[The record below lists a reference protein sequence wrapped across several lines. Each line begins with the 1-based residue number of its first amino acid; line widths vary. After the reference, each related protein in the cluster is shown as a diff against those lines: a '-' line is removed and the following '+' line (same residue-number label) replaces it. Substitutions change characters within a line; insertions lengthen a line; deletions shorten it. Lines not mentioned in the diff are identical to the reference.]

1 MAARRKAGLM
11 TIAHLLD
18 EFECQIPES
27 SPASG
32 RAGAAEDVASLDL
45 YEQGYQA
52 GWDDCIAAYV
62 ASSEKATAGLK
73 LHLSTL
79 FFTFEAARL
88 AILQEI
94 SLVLSQVI
102 EQILPTL
109 LKQSFLP
116 FAIERLDA
124 MVAASAPAGLVVS
137 VNPSQ
142 LDRIEAALGQ
152 AFKSKITLVGDI
164 ALNPERALLKI
175 DNGEIEV
182 DFKRYLT
189 EISEA
194 FQNFQAVSDMGEPQ

>member
-1 MAARRKAGLM
+1 M
-11 TIAHLLD
+11 
-18 EFECQIPES
+18 
-27 SPASG
+27 
-32 RAGAAEDVASLDL
+32 
-45 YEQGYQA
+45 
-52 GWDDCIAAYV
+52 
-62 ASSEKATAGLK
+62 
-73 LHLSTL
+73 
-79 FFTFEAARL
+79 

-94 SLVLSQVI
+94 SLVLNQVI
-102 EQILPTL
+102 EQILPSL

-116 FAIERLDA
+116 FVIERLDA
-124 MVAASAPAGLVVS
+124 MVAASAPTGLVVS

-164 ALNPERALLKI
+164 ALNPERALLTI
-175 DNGEIEV
+175 GNGEIEV